1 MSNLDVINFLAPKR
15 LGAGAKT
22 VVGKD
27 PKETNI
33 RNKNYGKSVSRK
45 AASSAEKSL
54 TEKGMEIVKGFFN

>member
-15 LGAGAKT
+15 LGSGAKT

-33 RNKNYGKSVSRK
+33 RNKNYGKSKSRK
-45 AASSAEKSL
+45 AADSAEKSFL
-54 TEKGMEIVKGFFN
+54 EKGMKLITDALQ